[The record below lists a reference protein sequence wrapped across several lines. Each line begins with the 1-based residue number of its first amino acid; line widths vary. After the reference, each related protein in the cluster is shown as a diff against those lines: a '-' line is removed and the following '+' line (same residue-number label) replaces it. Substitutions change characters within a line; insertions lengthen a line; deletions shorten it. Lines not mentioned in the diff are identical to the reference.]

1 MPRGNFCNKCI
12 LILFIKPVLNLLKY
26 VVLLDTLKDGE
37 MNESE
42 SLGFYDTREEADQ
55 MAVNKLAD
63 MSEDY
68 LKNHEVS
75 VGEVRD
81 DSLDDPEDWN
91 SFREVEVVSVF
102 PNEL

>member
-1 MPRGNFCNKCI
+1 
-12 LILFIKPVLNLLKY
+12 
-26 VVLLDTLKDGE
+26 